1 MTRIAFWLAQYQ
13 LKSKKPAQRLRA
25 LQRLRTALNNA
36 VVALDD
42 KITIALLDH
51 VLADPEAEVRHEA
64 TAILGD
70 LCDARTLPPLL
81 RALNDRAEA
90 VQEIAIQGI
99 KKLEDRR
106 AVEALV
112 PKLFHGTAT
121 IQWRAAQ
128 TLISLGWK
136 PKTTAEQ
143 IRYFI
148 AIGEIKQLSAFG
160 SEAVKPLIE
169 LLRDGTG
176 DKKIAAANVLGEIGD
191 ATAFK
196 PLQNS
201 LHDAD
206 PFVRVAAIYAL
217 DGAGCREAAPALVG
231 ALRDTAR
238 NVRLAAAG
246 ALGSLGS
253 PQTVEPLI
261 KLLNDQDWEIRRAVL
276 ESLGRLGD
284 TRAAP
289 SVAKHLED
297 KDNEVREVA
306 ADVLGRVGDESLV
319 EKLVFTMV
327 DAHHGVRQAAAR
339 ALTKIY
345 PRWETSERVQR
356 LLPEIQAQ
364 LKNRD
369 VSVQSAAA
377 SLLRRVGKTG
387 ESGLG
392 ISLSTSRDDSER
404 SQHSLVNLLR
414 ELLLDGDLDM
424 RLAAAEIIGRMKLTA
439 CADALKAALND
450 SVPVVKLAAQ
460 SALDKLATGA
470 AAAGSGGVTF
480 LSKSAPATKMVPS
493 AVEEVLICSSFGE
506 VLHQWQ
512 CGELAGWLA
521 TLEFLLPQAE
531 QLGQVM
537 ALGEFKRLEILL
549 SAARL
554 IVVAAPDCGLMLR
567 VKSDAAAD
575 FPVEPV
581 APACG
586 ISEVLKEQTT
596 EWLRRAPSVR
606 GVLMRGIRFT
616 DQTIVCD
623 VDSRDITT
631 AALEEAYHSVA
642 DTFQWL
648 SARQMP
654 PTRLMWSYDRIGLN
668 CVRREDKTILG
679 ALTSAKP
686 GETDWPGLRRQLAEF
701 QTLKPA

>member
-51 VLADPEAEVRHEA
+51 TLADSEAEVRREA

-112 PKLFHGTAT
+112 PKLFHGTPT

-128 TLISLGWK
+128 TLNSLGWK

-176 DKKIAAANVLGEIGD
+176 DKKVAAANVLGEIGD
-191 ATAFK
+191 ANAFK

-217 DGAGCREAAPALVG
+217 DCAGCREAGPALVG
-231 ALRDTAR
+231 ALHDTAR

-261 KLLNDQDWEIRRAVL
+261 KLLNDPDWEIRRAVL

-284 TRAAP
+284 TRAAS

-345 PRWETSERVQR
+345 PRWETSERVHR

-377 SLLRRVGKTG
+377 SLLRRVGNTG

-392 ISLSTSRDDSER
+392 ISLSTSRDDAER
-404 SQHSLVNLLR
+404 SQHSLVHLLR
-414 ELLLDGDLDM
+414 ELLLDGDADM
-424 RLAAAEIIGRMKLTA
+424 RLAAAEIIGRMKLAA

-450 SVPVVKLAAQ
+450 SVPTVKLAAQ
-460 SALDKLATGA
+460 SALDKLA
-470 AAAGSGGVTF
+470 AGSGGVTF
-480 LSKSAPATKMVPS
+480 LSKPSPATETVPS
-493 AVEEVLICSSFGE
+493 ALEEVLVCSSFGE

-512 CGELAGWLA
+512 CGELAGRLA

-531 QLGQVM
+531 QLGHVM

-549 SAARL
+549 PAARL
-554 IVVAAPDCGLMLR
+554 MVIAAPDCGMMLR
-567 VKSDAAAD
+567 IKCDTAAD
-575 FPVEPV
+575 FSAEPV
-581 APACG
+581 TPACG
-586 ISEVLKEQTT
+586 ISEVIKEQTT

-606 GVLMRGIRFT
+606 GVLMRGIRFA

-631 AALEEAYHSVA
+631 AALEEAYRSVA

-686 GETDWPGLRRQLAEF
+686 GETDWPGLRQQLAEF
-701 QTLKPA
+701 QILKPA